1 MLPSLSSHPSFQ
13 MRNRLGRTRL
23 GIDTA
28 LQRYRGPLLLML
40 TGAALVSS
48 AMANHPQAE
57 AQSLFGAEPV
67 SSGSTLAIAQPLG
80 NDRWTLAVVE
90 RLLPGRH
97 CWREQSDGS
106 VKLRTEDFLRPGLCR
121 RVQSSSS
128 YSLRAAGED
137 LPTTW
142 RLRIEAV
149 GNRLELQAFNPSQ
162 PTPIVI
168 GVGQKPSANRM
179 GAGSDIVPA
188 FSLNP
193 GWGFEKRSY
202 EGRLLSH
209 VYLSS
214 PQPIGAELNASR
226 PLLVAPPPLPTRA
239 EPRMLVSPQPDQV
252 IALEVVPFRNP

>member
-1 MLPSLSSHPSFQ
+1 MDS
-13 MRNRLGRTRL
+13 G
-23 GIDTA
+23 
-28 LQRYRGPLLLML
+28 LQRYRGPLLLIL
-40 TGAALVSS
+40 SGAVLAAS

-67 SSGSTLAIAQPLG
+67 SAGSTLAIAQRLG
-80 NDRWTLAVVE
+80 NDRWTLALVE

-106 VKLRTEDFLRPGLCR
+106 VKLRTDDFLRPGLCS
-121 RVQSSSS
+121 RVHSSSS

-142 RLRIEAV
+142 RVRIEAV

-168 GVGQKPSANRM
+168 GVSQKPSAM
-179 GAGSDIVPA
+179 AAGPDIVPS
-188 FSLNP
+188 FRLNP

-209 VYLSS
+209 LYLSS
-214 PQPIGAELNASR
+214 PQPIGAELSASR
-226 PLLVAPPPLPTRA
+226 GLPVAPPPLPTRA